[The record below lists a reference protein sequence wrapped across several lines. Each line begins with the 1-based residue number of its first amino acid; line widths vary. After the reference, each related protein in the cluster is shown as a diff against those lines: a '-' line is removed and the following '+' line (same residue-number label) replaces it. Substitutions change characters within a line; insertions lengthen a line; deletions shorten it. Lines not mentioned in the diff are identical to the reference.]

1 MTENGSEQEGLLVRA
16 EPLELAEEVS
26 RRMVDV
32 VRVEDGALLLDA
44 DTARARAI
52 NTVLVE
58 KGVRVSELRHLRR
71 PQQTGYRPAA
81 RQGSSL

>member
-26 RRMVDV
+26 RRMEDV

-44 DTARARAI
+44 DTAWARAI

-58 KGVRVSELRHLRR
+58 KGVRVSELRHLR
-71 PQQTGYRPAA
+71 
-81 RQGSSL
+81 